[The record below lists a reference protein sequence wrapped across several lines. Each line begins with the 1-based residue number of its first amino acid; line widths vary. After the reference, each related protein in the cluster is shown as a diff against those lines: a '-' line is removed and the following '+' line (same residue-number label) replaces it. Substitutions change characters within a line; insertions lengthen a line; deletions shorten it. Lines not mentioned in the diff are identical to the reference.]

1 MARPRINPRYKIEP
15 ELAAAIIYYD
25 KKEFNSFYSLWES
38 IDADDADMVSSGQFS
53 TFMKYMREI
62 HNEIEDEEEEISSE
76 YIISR
81 LRSSNDLEPNKIK
94 REQFELWLSEVQEK
108 DSPSNF
114 SLSEELFDKYCWL
127 CYKDKIDRADKSNM
141 SFKEK
146 LSIKPFS
153 LDIISDRP
161 SFSKISE
168 IENSRLNK
176 PSFTTGITILDD
188 FVKPFITNLL
198 IIAARPGVGKSVFML
213 QQALVNASKGIPVLF
228 VSLEMTDIQIKTR
241 MMNWYKNRKVDPE
254 EWPEIEKEEE
264 FKFLDEH
271 VFILSNKSNNGNI
284 IINFAEKMIDDYG
297 VQIVFIDYLQLIRY
311 PSMDEWSS
319 LRKATFD
326 LKTLGVRKDCL
337 VVSCSQVLRKSTTYG
352 IDLESLFGS
361 STIENDADIV
371 LGMETAGREK
381 IDNSDE
387 ELIYIKV
394 LKNREGLS
402 NKKIKMLIKYITMR
416 FVEV

>member
-38 IDADDADMVSSGQFS
+38 IDTDDADMVSSGQFS

-62 HNEIEDEEEEISSE
+62 HNEIEDEEQEISSE

-254 EWPEIEKEEE
+254 EWPEIEKEEA

-271 VFILSNKSNNGNI
+271 VFILSNKSNNGNTI
-284 IINFAEKMIDDYG
+284 IDFAEKMIDDYG

>member
-38 IDADDADMVSSGQFS
+38 IDTDDADMVSSGQFS

-271 VFILSNKSNNGNI
+271 VFILSNKSNNGNT

-319 LRKATFD
+319 LRTATFD
-326 LKTLGVRKDCL
+326 LKTLGVRKNCL

-402 NKKIKMLIKYITMR
+402 NKKIKMLIKYITMK